1 MREIFWFQQEKH
13 LSLDSQPSPN
23 TDSGFMFVTSLKQFL
38 KHEKSYTTM
47 HTFTTHTTP
56 PIEQLGVT
64 QTSAADST
72 FSHIVLSTNFAL
84 QEIGKSKLG

>member
-1 MREIFWFQQEKH
+1 
-13 LSLDSQPSPN
+13 
-23 TDSGFMFVTSLKQFL
+23 
-38 KHEKSYTTM
+38 M